1 VSKMTRIVAVATTLA
16 ALAGQGTWAAA
27 DGSAPSSATIQAAGT
42 SSDASEQ
49 LQEVTVTAHRV
60 ELEKRVSEF
69 INQIAA
75 AENEEGLP
83 RWKAP
88 VCPLVSGLTKEE
100 GDFIV
105 GRISQ
110 IARDAGAPLAGK
122 NCHPKNLYILVHPQP
137 KELLQ
142 AMAKRNR
149 AFTVGND
156 DTPPEVFDSLLAAPR
171 AVRVWYTTEER
182 TLNGVVFV
190 RRPGDPPPIMR
201 TTGSTLDNGVVWQLA
216 HVFVVVDQT
225 RLRGITRGQLADYA
239 AMVALADLKPGAN
252 LGDAP
257 SILTLFDGSPEA
269 APNGISDWDLAFL
282 KSLYTTDQKSKQQ
295 RNEIAHQ
302 MVSELKP

>member
-1 VSKMTRIVAVATTLA
+1 VSKMTRIVAVATTWV
-16 ALAGQGTWAAA
+16 ALAGQGTTAAA
-27 DGSAPSSATIQAAGT
+27 ETSPAA
-42 SSDASEQ
+42 AEE
-49 LQEVTVTAHRV
+49 LQEVTVTAHHGG
-60 ELEKRVSEF
+60 LEKRVSEF
-69 INQIAA
+69 VSQIAA

-88 VCPLVSGLTKEE
+88 VCPLVSGLTQAESE
-100 GDFIV
+100 FIL
-105 GRISQ
+105 GRISE
-110 IARDAGAPLAGK
+110 IAHEAGAPLAGK
-122 NCHPKNLYILVHPQP
+122 NCHPKNLYILVHPHP
-137 KELLQ
+137 KELLE
-142 AMAKRNR
+142 AMQKRNR

-156 DTPPEVFDSLLAAPR
+156 DTPPEVFDRLLATPR

-190 RRPGDPPPIMR
+190 RHPGDPPPIMR

-225 RLRGITRGQLADYA
+225 RLSGVTRGQLADYV

-257 SILTLFDGSPEA
+257 SILTLFDASPEA
-269 APNGISDWDLAFL
+269 APTSMSDWDRAFL

-302 MVSELKP
+302 MVVELKP

>member
-1 VSKMTRIVAVATTLA
+1 MTRTILVATTLA
-16 ALAGQGTWAAA
+16 VVATQGMWAAA
-27 DGSAPSSATIQAAGT
+27 GPSDT
-42 SSDASEQ
+42 SGE
-49 LQEVTVTAHRV
+49 LQEVTVTAHRI

-69 INQIAA
+69 VSQIAA
-75 AENEEGLP
+75 AANEEGLP

-88 VCPLVSGLTKEE
+88 VCPLVSGLTEE
-100 GDFIV
+100 ESEFIV
-105 GRISQ
+105 GRVLE
-110 IARDAGAPLAGK
+110 IAREVGAPLAGK
-122 NCHPKNLYILVHPQP
+122 NCHPKNLYILVHPHP

-156 DTPPEVFDSLLAAPR
+156 DTPPDVFDRLLATPR

-182 TLNGVVFV
+182 TLGGVVFV

-225 RLRGITRGQLADYA
+225 RLSGVTGGQLADYVG
-239 AMVALADLKPGAN
+239 MVALADLKPDAN
-252 LGDAP
+252 LGNAP
-257 SILTLFDGSPEA
+257 SILTLFDSSPEA
-269 APNGISDWDLAFL
+269 APTKMSDWDLAFL
-282 KSLYTTDQKSKQQ
+282 KSLYATDQKSKQQ

-302 MVSELKP
+302 MVSEIKP